1 MLIRKVI
8 DKSNRDLI
16 SNWPI
21 TVRTYSIIWHA
32 TFAKQMAT
40 RYQNDWVFSNFN
52 ALEALEVSF
61 SRLDTSIELL
71 PQISNCLFLELC
83 YLYLTLYLV
92 VTSKLLINSI
102 HLSFPEVKLPL
113 KFIRLLVC
121 LYDFFFLHVYHFV

>member
-8 DKSNRDLI
+8 NKSYRDSI
-16 SNWPI
+16 SNCSI
-21 TVRTYSIIWHA
+21 AVGTYSIIWHA

-40 RYQNDWVFSNFN
+40 RYQNNWVFGNFN

-83 YLYLTLYLV
+83 YLDLTLYLV
-92 VTSKLLINSI
+92 VTSKLLINSV
-102 HLSFPEVKLPL
+102 HLSFPEVKFPL
-113 KFIRLLVC
+113 ELIRLLVC
-121 LYDFFFLHVYHFV
+121 LNYLFFLHVYHLV